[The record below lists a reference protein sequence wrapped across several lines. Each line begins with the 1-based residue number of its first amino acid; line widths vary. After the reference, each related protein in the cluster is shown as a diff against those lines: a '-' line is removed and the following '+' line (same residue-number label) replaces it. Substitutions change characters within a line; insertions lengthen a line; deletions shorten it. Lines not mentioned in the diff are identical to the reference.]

1 LAFFCT
7 GRIDLARPR
16 RRQLALYLDEGI
28 ATLGAWAKHRGF
40 VIRDVV
46 PYGSEPGFPRYAEK
60 YQDRFYYRIEDLDEY
75 FAGVPEIAG
84 STIEEAQESVG
95 RFLDTLRNTNAL
107 WRF

>member
-1 LAFFCT
+1 MLT
-7 GRIDLARPR
+7 VLARPKN
-16 RRQLALYLDEGI
+16 RQRAAYFDEGV
-28 ATLGAWAKHRGF
+28 ATLASWARHRGF

-46 PYGSEPGFPRYAEK
+46 LYGSEDGFPKYAEK

-84 STIEEAQESVG
+84 STIEEARESTA
-95 RFLDTLRNTNAL
+95 RFLETIRNTNSL